1 MCCHNQMLPKEELC
15 INCHNQML
23 PKEELYMPPMNISV
37 IDHRNFGR
45 RPTVGVHVLKSLE
58 EFRCEP
64 LLEVIEPQVPVEG
77 QCLGGTE
84 VLTAYNMP
92 PVSVSV
98 ACVLTYK
105 TKMILK
111 NLHDSSLHVSK
122 HIKQR

>member
-1 MCCHNQMLPKEELC
+1 
-15 INCHNQML
+15 
-23 PKEELYMPPMNISV
+23 MPPMNISV

-58 EFRCEP
+58 EFRCDP
-64 LLEVIEPQVPVEG
+64 LLEVTEPQVPVEG
-77 QCLGGTE
+77 QCLGGTK
-84 VLTAYNMP
+84 VLTDYNMP

-111 NLHDSSLHVSK
+111 FVHDSSLHVSK
-122 HIKQR
+122 HVKQR